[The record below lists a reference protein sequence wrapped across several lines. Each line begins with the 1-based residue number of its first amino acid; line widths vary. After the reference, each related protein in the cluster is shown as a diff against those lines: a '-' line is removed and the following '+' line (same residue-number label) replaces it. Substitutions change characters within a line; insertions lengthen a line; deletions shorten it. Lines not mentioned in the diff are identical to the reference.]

1 MQPQQCSDMQF
12 LCPNPYVKVFI
23 ISIFTQICFGRLTFL
38 RENVNLPKKFDKNLF
53 LNPPKTQIP
62 VTKVFIVWHVKN
74 KCNFCQIFFGRLT
87 FSRKNGEIKDFTH
100 VLFSK
105 MVHKYERGAKNVQKT
120 VHMVFGW
127 SLKSFL
133 NGKNV
138 RGSLPNLESA

>member
-1 MQPQQCSDMQF
+1 MRCLS
-12 LCPNPYVKVFI
+12 KVFI

-87 FSRKNGEIKDFTH
+87 FSRKNGEIKDFSIKHFSIVTQVKIFSPQCQPNRRRWNWKSLLCLSTFQWCH
-100 VLFSK
+100 ISLRDSNNASSTNVLSEQ
-105 MVHKYERGAKNVQKT
+105 V
-120 VHMVFGW
+120 
-127 SLKSFL
+127 
-133 NGKNV
+133 
-138 RGSLPNLESA
+138 